1 MNAFSLSLAR
11 FFPFLTVAREYTA
24 QKFRADMSAALTVAT
39 VSLPQSM
46 AYAII
51 AGVHPKYGLYASIL
65 PVVVAALWGSSR
77 YLVAGPTNAISMVL
91 FSTLAHV
98 SVGGVLIVS
107 MPEPAMMGY
116 IFGIALLT
124 GFLQIVM
131 GLARLGDLVNF
142 ISHSVMVGFTAG
154 AALLIGS
161 GQIKN
166 LLGTAY
172 NTGSNFFLQIWGGV
186 NALPAAHVPSVVL
199 ALATMLVVVL
209 LRRRWPRMPVSFVAI
224 VLAALATWYFDLQS
238 MGVQLVGAMPQE
250 LPPLSLPAAFDMQAL
265 RDLFFPA
272 VAIALLGAV
281 ESLALGKSMASARGQ
296 QMDGNQELIAQ
307 GLGNMAAG
315 LTSGIPG
322 CGSFSRSAV
331 NTKSGAKTRFSA
343 AFSGIYT
350 LVFMLA
356 LAPAVSYIPMPALA
370 GILFVIIWGMIDTE
384 GISLCWKAT
393 RIDRAVLLSTFAG
406 TLLLNLEQ
414 AVLLGVILSLV
425 LFLFKVS
432 HPRVTLLPRTDPL
445 LRPYGWAQCCE
456 GLSVYMVEG
465 TLFFGA
471 ISDMENR
478 LRMQDSSGCKVI
490 VLHLARVFWVDASGV
505 HALDQFV
512 ERCNA
517 RSIPLV
523 LVVGNQNVEEILQRT
538 GLLSHLGEGF
548 MVHTLHEGMLS
559 AHSLLQK
566 GPCKH
571 CGENMACAVD
581 KGEFLA

>member
-1 MNAFSLSLAR
+1 MSALSFSRL
-11 FFPFLTVAREYTA
+11 FPFLSVAREYTR
-24 QKFRADMSAALTVAT
+24 QTFRADMTAALTVAA
-39 VSLPQSM
+39 VSVPQCM

-65 PVVVAALWGSSR
+65 PVVIAALWGSSR

-98 SVGGVLIVS
+98 SVGGVLIAS
-107 MPEPAMMGY
+107 MPEEVRMGY
-116 IFGIALLT
+116 VFGIALLT
-124 GFLQIVM
+124 GFIQIAM
-131 GLARLGDLVNF
+131 GLARLGELVNF

-166 LLGTAY
+166 LLGINYPA
-172 NTGSNFFLQIWGGV
+172 GSNFFLQIGGGV
-186 NALPAAHVPSVVL
+186 QALPEAHMPSL
-199 ALATMLVVVL
+199 AMGCATILCVVL
-209 LRRRWPRMPVSFVAI
+209 LRRRWPRLPVSFIAI
-224 VLAALATWYFDLQS
+224 TLAALASWLLDLGNH
-238 MGVQLVGAMPQE
+238 GVRLVGAMPQE
-250 LPPLSLPAAFDMQAL
+250 LPPLSLPASFDVQVV

-272 VAIALLGAV
+272 MAIALLGAV
-281 ESLALGKSMASARGQ
+281 ESLAIGKSMASARGQ
-296 QMDGNQELIAQ
+296 QMDGSQELIAQ
-307 GLGNMAAG
+307 GLGNVAAG

-331 NTKSGAKTRFSA
+331 NTKSGAKTTFAA
-343 AFSGIYT
+343 AFAGIYT
-350 LVFMLA
+350 LIFMLL
-356 LAPAVSYIPMPALA
+356 LAPFVSYIPMPALA
-370 GILFVIIWGMIDTE
+370 GILFVIVAGMFDTE

-393 RIDRAVLLSTFAG
+393 RIDRAVLLCTFAG

-432 HPRVTLLPRTDPL
+432 HPRVTLLPLNDAL
-445 LRPYGWAQCCE
+445 LRPYAWVQRCK

-471 ISDMENR
+471 ISDLENR
-478 LRMQDSSGCKVI
+478 LRMQDSRDCKVI

-505 HALDQFV
+505 HALEQFV
-512 ERCNA
+512 ERCHA

-538 GLLSHLGEGF
+538 GLLAHLGEGF
-548 MVHTLHEGMLS
+548 VVHTLHEGLTS

-566 GPCKH
+566 APCRS
-571 CGENMACAVD
+571 CAENEHCAVEM
-581 KGEFLA
+581 GPFLV

>member
-1 MNAFSLSLAR
+1 MTKLSLAR
-11 FFPFLTVAREYTA
+11 FFPFLSVARDYSP
-24 QKFRADMSAALTVAT
+24 QKLRADMIAALTVAA
-39 VSLPQSM
+39 VSVPQCM

-51 AGVHPKYGLYASIL
+51 AGVHPKYGLYASVL
-65 PVVVAALWGSSR
+65 PVIVAALWGSSR

-98 SVGGVLIVS
+98 SVGGVLIAS
-107 MPEPAMMGY
+107 MPEEAKMGY

-124 GFLQIVM
+124 GFLQIAM

-166 LLGTAY
+166 LLGSSY
-172 NTGSNFFLQIWGGV
+172 STGSNFFLQIWGGV
-186 NALPAAHVPSVVL
+186 QALPNAHLPSL
-199 ALATMLVVVL
+199 ALGCATILCAVL
-209 LRRRWPRMPVSFVAI
+209 LRRRWPRLPVSFIAISVA
-224 VLAALATWYFDLQS
+224 AFASWALDLGS
-238 MGVQLVGAMPQE
+238 HGVRLVGSMPQDF
-250 LPPLSLPAAFDMQAL
+250 PPLSLPASFDVQVL

-272 VAIALLGAV
+272 MAIALLGAV
-281 ESLALGKSMASARGQ
+281 ESLAIGKSLASARGQ
-296 QMDGNQELIAQ
+296 QMDGSQELIAQ
-307 GLGNMAAG
+307 GLGNVGAG

-331 NTKSGAKTRFSA
+331 NTKSGAKTPFSA

-350 LVFMLA
+350 LLFMLL
-356 LAPAVSYIPMPALA
+356 LAPLVSYIPMPALA
-370 GILFVIIWGMIDTE
+370 GILFVIVAGMFDTA
-384 GISLCWKAT
+384 GMGLCWKAT
-393 RIDRAVLLSTFAG
+393 RIDRAVLLCTFGGA
-406 TLLLNLEQ
+406 LFLNLEQ

-432 HPRVTLLPRTDPL
+432 HPRVTLLPPSAAL
-445 LRPYGWAQCCE
+445 LQPYAWAKACT

-471 ISDMENR
+471 ISDLENR
-478 LRMQDSSGCKVI
+478 LRMKEGNDCKVI

-512 ERCNA
+512 ERCHA

-523 LVVGNQNVEEILQRT
+523 LVVGNKNVEEILQRT
-538 GLLSHLGEGF
+538 GLLSHLGDGF
-548 MVHTLHEGMLS
+548 LVHTLHEGMSS
-559 AHSLLQK
+559 AYSLLRK
-566 GPCKH
+566 GPCKS
-571 CGENMACAVD
+571 CVKTESCSMNR
-581 KGEFLA
+581 ELLA